1 MRIKFFISF
10 FNFLGR
16 IFSRKKKCH
25 KILPKID
32 TSTSEA
38 IQMTELNV
46 KTPTSPI
53 SLTPSEEI
61 LYI

>member
-1 MRIKFFISF
+1 MRIYFFTSL

-16 IFSRKKKCH
+16 IFSRKKKCR
-25 KILPKID
+25 KILPKVD
-32 TSTSEA
+32 T

-53 SLTPSEEI
+53 SQISLTPSEEI